1 MSLYTAV
8 SLGSSTANSTWNR
21 FIIFTITF
29 PPKPVGLRVFS
40 KNDILPACRKRCA
53 HPLAPSARVTPHSVG
68 RCREATEGPGPEG
81 LRPQAV
87 GERTV
92 RLPEIFRAM
101 ARFSPSAPSGHLPR
115 RGRFFDTMRLSPK
128 GKAFRYACSCTYRIN
143 ASRSAVERT
152 TAVYIQSPM
161 SRRSAWGMR
170 SHIRIR
176 EPYLAMICA
185 WVCLYSWQ
193 SRRPA

>member
-1 MSLYTAV
+1 MRAKPANAARSRELA
-8 SLGSSTANSTWNR
+8 GS
-21 FIIFTITF
+21 
-29 PPKPVGLRVFS
+29 PPSSG
-40 KNDILPACRKRCA
+40 PAGPPSPEGEGSDCRKRCA
-53 HPLAPSARVTPHSVG
+53 HPLAPYAR
-68 RCREATEGPGPEG
+68 G

-92 RLPEIFRAM
+92 RLSEIFRAM

-143 ASRSAVERT
+143 ASRSAVVRT

>member
-1 MSLYTAV
+1 MRGSCGTRAPHPARRRATFSLRAKSRLRRLRSDTRLRAQPLV
-8 SLGSSTANSTWNR
+8 GS
-21 FIIFTITF
+21 
-29 PPKPVGLRVFS
+29 P
-40 KNDILPACRKRCA
+40 DCRKRCA
-53 HPLAPSARVTPHSVG
+53 HPLAPSAR
-68 RCREATEGPGPEG
+68 G

-101 ARFSPSAPSGHLPR
+101 ARFSPAAPSGHLPR

-143 ASRSAVERT
+143 ASRSAVVRT

-161 SRRSAWGMR
+161 SRRSAWGIR

>member
-101 ARFSPSAPSGHLPR
+101 ARFSPSAPSGHRPR
-115 RGRFFDTMRLSPK
+115 RGRFFDSLASLVK
-128 GKAFRYACSCTYRIN
+128 GRSFGVGAEYA
-143 ASRSAVERT
+143 
-152 TAVYIQSPM
+152 
-161 SRRSAWGMR
+161 
-170 SHIRIR
+170 
-176 EPYLAMICA
+176 
-185 WVCLYSWQ
+185 
-193 SRRPA
+193 RPAALRQAHRSKADAQGCGPRHKKAGAPPA

>member
-1 MSLYTAV
+1 MCRVSFCFVGATIGRPRTPAAMASLPGGYGIRPYGVGVGVPDDPGGQRLPQGRRAANGRPY
-8 SLGSSTANSTWNR
+8 SL
-21 FIIFTITF
+21 
-29 PPKPVGLRVFS
+29 
-40 KNDILPACRKRCA
+40 
-53 HPLAPSARVTPHSVG
+53 PLAPSAR
-68 RCREATEGPGPEG
+68 G

-115 RGRFFDTMRLSPK
+115 RGRFFDTMRLPPRWKS
-128 GKAFRYACSCTYRIN
+128 FCYACSCTYRIN
-143 ASRSAVERT
+143 ASRSAVVRT

-161 SRRSAWGMR
+161 SRRSAWGIR

>member
-1 MSLYTAV
+1 MPGPYVLRGGAIYPSPGCFPVPPAGTERSRPLPTNHPLSLHRGGGMT
-8 SLGSSTANSTWNR
+8 
-21 FIIFTITF
+21 
-29 PPKPVGLRVFS
+29 
-40 KNDILPACRKRCA
+40 DCRKRCA
-53 HPLAPSARVTPHSVG
+53 HPLAPSAR
-68 RCREATEGPGPEG
+68 G

-92 RLPEIFRAM
+92 RLPEIFRVM

-115 RGRFFDTMRLSPK
+115 RGRFFDTMRLPPR
-128 GKAFRYACSCTYRIN
+128 GKSFCYACSCTYRIN
-143 ASRSAVERT
+143 ASRSAVVRT

-161 SRRSAWGMR
+161 SRRSAWGIR